1 MQNQKK
7 EKRFSGAGERL
18 RQARHA
24 LGFRRQDE
32 FGKALGGFTL
42 DQISRVERGSNL
54 PSPRL
59 LTALARFGINANW
72 ILTGEGA
79 MRGIPVVGPT
89 AAGWPLAPEE
99 PADVDLITRRI
110 AHLEAVATDRPIAD
124 RVESTLLLMTAK
136 RLVELE
142 RQVAEIV
149 RRIRELGPPRPP
161 GGDTPL

>member
-1 MQNQKK
+1 VENCEK
-7 EKRFSGAGERL
+7 EKIFCAVGRRL
-18 RQARHA
+18 RQTRVA
-24 LGFRRQDE
+24 LGLNSQTAFAE
-32 FGKALGGFTL
+32 WLGGFTL
-42 DQISRVERGSNL
+42 TRMSRVERGSNL